1 MIEPAEA
8 SNDRSP
14 MKLTPLLLLGL
25 SLVACGSA
33 SESPTDAPVESA
45 PSSTSDARPEPEID
59 DEGPRCVARWDDLAR
74 QGRAYGEGPLE
85 QHRERMLGR
94 ARGATTLFVR
104 PPPKTPTSTPEA
116 ERARAWFDKQ
126 LPGTRVVRLVSRHK
140 TQKALLREVLLRD
153 GDAHELEAKVTLPEL
168 FDGEPLVLT
177 RGAEEHR
184 LRFQKSRWT
193 KEYVYDGG
201 PSDGKKAGLTF
212 ADHVRIAD
220 PAAAA
225 LTPETTLHR
234 DVLGLSWDRGLERMQ
249 IERITE
255 GAILARLTVGS
266 ATVRAVLESAGAKLT
281 VGCVAE
287 DRETRERF
295 ARSLEEAQPRVLAD
309 RALRDAVSA
318 QVDEVLPFD
327 RPRFEK
333 GPDKD
338 GQLRPSWLAAYLRGS
353 STFEAEGGTYPV
365 FLPDGRPSPPQVCV
379 DFVLDSYERAG
390 GTWFSPRDS
399 APKRQIGHLD
409 FDQFKI
415 QNRRGVLGFGAFA
428 ESRSD
433 LFEFRR
439 FQGTERTPFA
449 QRDRFLQFIADNPRE
464 FRPGDILAI
473 HGLKR
478 DDRIHQHAI
487 LVEFVDP
494 ITGFPSGLADQ
505 MKAPRRRSWEGI
517 MAEAPKRS
525 LLYRARPTAALRG
538 PLESAASADPLKLA
552 SR

>member
-1 MIEPAEA
+1 
-8 SNDRSP
+8 
-14 MKLTPLLLLGL
+14 
-25 SLVACGSA
+25 
-33 SESPTDAPVESA
+33 
-45 PSSTSDARPEPEID
+45 
-59 DEGPRCVARWDDLAR
+59 
-74 QGRAYGEGPLE
+74 
-85 QHRERMLGR
+85 
-94 ARGATTLFVR
+94 
-104 PPPKTPTSTPEA
+104 
-116 ERARAWFDKQ
+116 
-126 LPGTRVVRLVSRHK
+126 
-140 TQKALLREVLLRD
+140 
-153 GDAHELEAKVTLPEL
+153 
-168 FDGEPLVLT
+168 
-177 RGAEEHR
+177 
-184 LRFQKSRWT
+184 
-193 KEYVYDGG
+193 
-201 PSDGKKAGLTF
+201 
-212 ADHVRIAD
+212 
-220 PAAAA
+220 
-225 LTPETTLHR
+225 
-234 DVLGLSWDRGLERMQ
+234 
-249 IERITE
+249 
-255 GAILARLTVGS
+255 
-266 ATVRAVLESAGAKLT
+266 
-281 VGCVAE
+281 
-287 DRETRERF
+287 
-295 ARSLEEAQPRVLAD
+295 
-309 RALRDAVSA
+309 
-318 QVDEVLPFD
+318 
-327 RPRFEK
+327 
-333 GPDKD
+333 
-338 GQLRPSWLAAYLRGS
+338 
-353 STFEAEGGTYPV
+353 
-365 FLPDGRPSPPQVCV
+365 V